1 MTKACFFYVNQLDDW
16 VLCRIYKKKNPTRQP
31 EVKIEDSFTQV
42 PTAADFTEQQTHKFP
57 RTCSLTH
64 LWEFDYM
71 SSISQLLDE
80 NAYNVSFNNQETIV
94 ENGTQKHP
102 AWQGQLL
109 YTDPMKH
116 QMNSHFL

>member
-1 MTKACFFYVNQLDDW
+1 MNQLDDW

-31 EVKIEDSFTQV
+31 EIKIEDSFSQGS
-42 PTAADFTEQQTHKFP
+42 TAADFTEHKFP

-80 NAYNVSFNNQETIV
+80 NAYNQETIV
-94 ENGTQKHP
+94 ENRNQKHQP
-102 AWQGQLL
+102 GQVQLL
-109 YTDPMKH
+109 YTDPMKP
-116 QMNSHFL
+116 QVNNHFL